1 MVLFPSHPAATISRH
16 VGPVHCVTYSSGAGQ
31 YILTGGQD
39 RKIHLFNSTTTAH
52 IQTYDSHGYEILSLS
67 VSPDNSRFASVGGDK
82 SAFLWDVST
91 AKTLRRFAGHYA
103 RINTCAFN
111 HDASVLVTGS
121 FDRSVRC
128 WDVKSSSVKP
138 IMVFEEAGDSITSL
152 TVGDGEV
159 ITACVDGKLRRYD
172 LRMGRVYVDVI
183 GGSAITSVTETG
195 DGNAVLVSGLDETI
209 RLMDKASGGC
219 LMSYRGHRNRE
230 FRVGSTF
237 AMVDSYV
244 VSGSEDGT
252 VWAWDILE
260 GKCVFREVAH
270 AGKVVGAVAVHDGRR
285 EMVTAGV
292 DGTVVIWRTE

>member
-1 MVLFPSHPAATISRH
+1 MVLFPSHQAATISRH

-39 RKIHLFNSTTTAH
+39 RKIHLFNSSTTSH
-52 IQTYDSHGYEILSLS
+52 IQTYDSHGYEILSLA

-82 SAFLWDVST
+82 TAFLWDVAT
-91 AKTLRRFAGHYA
+91 AKTLRRFTGHYA
-103 RINTCAFN
+103 RINTCGFN
-111 HDASVLVTGS
+111 QDASILVTGS
-121 FDRSVRC
+121 FDSTVRC
-128 WDVKSSSVKP
+128 WDTKSNASKP
-138 IMVFEEAGDSITSL
+138 VMVWDEAKDSITSL

-172 LRMGRVYVDVI
+172 LRMGQIYVDVI
-183 GGSAITSVTETG
+183 GHPITSVTETL
-195 DGNAVLVSGLDETI
+195 DGNAVLVSSLDETI
-209 RLMDKASGGC
+209 RLMDRTSGGC
-219 LMSYRGHRNRE
+219 LMSYKGHKNTEYRIS
-230 FRVGSTF
+230 STF

-260 GKCVFREVAH
+260 GKNVVKETAH
-270 AGKVVGAVAVHDGRR
+270 AGKVISTVAVHDGRR

>member
-1 MVLFPSHPAATISRH
+1 MVLFPSHQAATISRH

-39 RKIHLFNSTTTAH
+39 RKIHLFNSTTTSH
-52 IQTYDSHGYEILSLS
+52 IQTYDAHGYEILSLT

-82 SAFLWDVST
+82 SAFLWDVAS

-103 RINTCAFN
+103 RINTCGFN
-111 HDASVLVTGS
+111 HDASILVTGS
-121 FDRSVRC
+121 FDSTVRC
-128 WDVKSSSVKP
+128 WDTKSNANKP
-138 IMVFEEAGDSITSL
+138 VMVWDEAKDSITSL

-172 LRMGRVYVDVI
+172 LRMGQIHVDVI
-183 GGSAITSVTETG
+183 GHPITSVTETM
-195 DGNAVLVSGLDETI
+195 DGNAVLVSSLDETI

-219 LMSYRGHRNRE
+219 LMSYKGHKNKEYRIS
-230 FRVGSTF
+230 STF

-260 GKCVFREVAH
+260 GKNVVKEAAH
-270 AGKVVGAVAVHDGRR
+270 AGKVVSAVAVHDGRK
-285 EMVTAGV
+285 EMATAGV
-292 DGTVVIWRTE
+292 DGTVVIWRIE